1 MKTTLVVADDHHLV
15 RFGMVSV
22 LGAEPALE
30 VVGEACNGHEAV
42 ALARSAKPDLLLMDL
57 VMPELNGVEAI
68 RKVAGECPSTRCL
81 ALSSSVESRSVLQV
95 MEAGSWGY
103 VVKSSGYGQLLEA
116 IEAVRHGQK
125 WLSPSITD
133 IVVQR
138 CLEVQGDGGNGSGS
152 SNGSAASGR
161 PQGNG
166 QRNGH
171 GSGRN
176 GGTKGGPGTNEFRGS
191 GTFDSTGVG
200 QLTPRERQVLQLL
213 AEGHASKQIAA
224 ALNLSVK
231 TIDSH
236 RAAVMRKLELHS
248 VAHLTKYAVREG
260 ITTLDY

>member
-1 MKTTLVVADDHHLV
+1 MKTTLVIADDHHLV

-22 LGAEPALE
+22 LGGEPNLD
-30 VVGEACNGHEAV
+30 VVGEACNGHEAI

-68 RKVAGECPSTRCL
+68 RTVAGECPSTRCL

-138 CLEVQGDGGNGSGS
+138 CLEAQTEGGNGP
-152 SNGSAASGR
+152 SNGSGASAR
-161 PQGNG
+161 SQGNG
-166 QRNGH
+166 Y

-176 GGTKGGPGTNEFRGS
+176 GAASRPGGPNGHSPTHGS
-191 GTFDSTGVG
+191 GFDSTGMG